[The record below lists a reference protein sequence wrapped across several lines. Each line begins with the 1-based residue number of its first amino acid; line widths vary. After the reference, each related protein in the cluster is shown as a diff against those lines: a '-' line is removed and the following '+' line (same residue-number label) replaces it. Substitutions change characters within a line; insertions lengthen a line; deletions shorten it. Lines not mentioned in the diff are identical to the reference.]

1 MNQPV
6 QQPQFGS
13 VGVVGRWREFW
24 FKPQPAYPLGL
35 VRIAFGALM
44 VVWTLSLIPDLFDF
58 FGSDGV
64 AAVQTTNDWGL
75 FAVWSSDEAVLIG
88 WWMLLA
94 AAIML
99 TIGWHSRVAALVI
112 FVLIVSFERRTYF
125 VFNAGDGLIR
135 IEALLLML
143 SACGVA
149 LSLDR
154 RRAGQPFWSAES
166 QAPWVVRLMQVQL
179 SLIYLTSVLV
189 KATGDTW
196 QQGTAVSY
204 ALRLDDMLILPV
216 PQWLSNDALLMN
228 VATWGTLA
236 LELAIGVLVWNRRLR
251 PWVLGAGVVMHV
263 VIMLS
268 INVGFFTPAMFV
280 LYLAFVP
287 PNRVRQ
293 FPHELRRLVIAI
305 RSRRRDGVS
314 QQRAEE
320 AVSNP
325 TISGRDYVGPSK
337 NSTRPN
343 MESGGRPAHA
353 RRF

>member
-1 MNQPV
+1 VNRPV
-6 QQPQFGS
+6 QQPQSGS
-13 VGVVGRWREFW
+13 AGLVERWREFW
-24 FKPQPAYPLGL
+24 FQPQPAYPLGL

-44 VVWTLSLIPDLFDF
+44 VLWALSLLPDLFDF

-64 AAVQTTNDWGL
+64 AAVRTTNDWGL
-75 FAVWSSDEAVLIG
+75 FAFWSSDAALLIG

-94 AAIML
+94 AAFML
-99 TIGWHSRVAALVI
+99 AIGWHSRVAALVI

-143 SACGVA
+143 SACGAA

-154 RRAGQPFWSAES
+154 RRAGQPFWSAELR
-166 QAPWVVRLMQVQL
+166 APWVVRLMQVQL

-228 VATWGTLA
+228 VVTWGTLA
-236 LELAIGVLVWNRRLR
+236 LELAIGVLIWNRRLR
-251 PWVLGAGVVMHV
+251 PWVLGAGVVMHML
-263 VIMLS
+263 IMLS

-287 PNRVRQ
+287 PDRVSR
-293 FPHELRRLVIAI
+293 FPHELRRVVIAI
-305 RSRRRDGVS
+305 RLRRRDGVS
-314 QQRAEE
+314 QRRAAE
-320 AVSNP
+320 VTSNP
-325 TISGRDYVGPSK
+325 TTTNSDGESRTSFDLKTSGRSGP
-337 NSTRPN
+337 
-343 MESGGRPAHA
+343 
-353 RRF
+353 